1 MTQQESGGE
10 KVKCNKELEALE
22 KRISAAEDE
31 IQRLKSMIAKAV
43 AEEITSGILQA
54 TQGGK

>member
-1 MTQQESGGE
+1 M
-10 KVKCNKELEALE
+10 KRNKELEALE

-31 IQRLKSMIAKAV
+31 IQRLKSMIAETV